1 MDTKKY
7 TIIIDGVKEAI
18 ENVKTLKDVIEG
30 VDSTVKANIQTETS
44 AAQAKKKTA
53 TATDE
58 LGKAQTKLNSFDAE
72 YAKEVAKV
80 KAELRDKNDAI
91 KNSLKQESDLQI
103 IEAAS
108 TNTYKEKQ
116 TYLSALNRTIRNMTD
131 AETINGKTKKDLIE
145 ISAEVQQ
152 SLKDEDEQMKI
163 YVRNVGN
170 YKSATEE
177 LVQPTMSL
185 KAELKSLKGE
195 LAKLL
200 LEGVSPTDEAFLAMA
215 KRAGEIKDAIGDAG
229 AEISHFASDTNAMDN
244 VINVLTTITASYGLA
259 ESAMQAFG
267 IENEAVVESIRR
279 LEAAQTALNS
289 LNALSASLLD
299 NSTMSYK
306 LYHTALQAVGL
317 EKKVSVAATTALT
330 TAETAETAAA
340 EAGTVANTSLAA
352 SLWAI
357 LSPLLVITATVA
369 VVVGAIYALGEA
381 YKALFGPT
389 DEETAAMEAQNQMIE
404 NLNAKTQ
411 QRIKLLEQQATV
423 EAEKLS
429 KTLTFYKENL
439 KAVEEWVEKCKEYYG
454 EDSEEYKKAIEK
466 KKEAEKEFRDQQAD
480 SLAYIQKKIKQYRNT
495 ELKNKLGEVKYKK
508 KLAYDEYVYQ
518 IKLINQLRAQRAI
531 SHSEMLKQAAELK
544 AAYFS
549 NLDEIDKEAKKT
561 SKSSSSSTK
570 KSSST
575 SDAEK
580 AAKEFKK
587 AAEELAKAIADME
600 KETAKQL
607 IDQRQKALD
616 EAKALSKEIKVVD
629 DDSLK
634 KKINSLRANLT
645 EELNIQ
651 RANNSLE
658 LKELDTKYAEM
669 QTKYSKHTE
678 LMKKAEDQYQTQRQI
693 IINKGNKEVEK
704 LIDEANKV
712 EESVNKE
719 YNISKYQEE
728 LDYFDK
734 ALAEH
739 GRLIDSYNNAI
750 LKNGE
755 NSLETLQEIYE
766 EMIPIFYKTSE
777 ASNVWKEFWE
787 LPPDVDKT
795 FDKIKEGKNIFVE
808 VSDGLWEAKSE
819 YETFVDFLKKESQDA
834 LDFMMQANQDNYYGL
849 ANNLTDYQKAIITYY
864 SNSIDSI
871 LTLGNKMKAE
881 GKEQEEIITAQQ
893 EAYVK
898 LVNTMG
904 QYKANLI
911 EVGKAVGDVKQ
922 EFNAFGEVVD
932 TVPSDGLSKSEK
944 QAKKWGTSMKK
955 FLKKYVDPF
964 KETFNSMGDAINSV
978 FDAINAWLDVDLQ
991 RVSDALD
998 KVTEKYEDLSD
1009 AVSDTESTL
1018 SSLKE
1023 EFKSSSTANK
1033 TVLAQKIADEEVL
1046 LAQEKAAQQEAFN
1059 EQQELDE
1066 QKEELEKEQAKRQ
1079 LDQQTVAAGIS
1090 LINALINT
1098 AAGMSV
1104 EYSKGILGIP
1114 TATLIGILGG
1124 IQVAA
1129 ITAQIAAL
1137 QAQKSQYAEGG
1148 YVNDD
1153 GMLVGNRHS
1162 EGGIDIK
1169 VGKKGRVIEA
1179 EGGEF
1184 IINRKSSAKYYDLL
1198 TEINDYGK
1206 TGRTI
1211 TGLNRQKF
1219 ANGGSLNFESV
1230 TKSFQN
1236 KDGERQMERVME
1248 NITITPK
1255 VSVVDIIKKTNEY
1268 NRVRTYAGR

>member
-1 MDTKKY
+1 MDSKKY
-7 TIIIDGVKEAI
+7 TIIIDGVTEAI
-18 ENVKTLKDVIEG
+18 ENVKTLKDVIES
-30 VDSTVKANIQTETS
+30 VDSTVKANIETETS

-58 LGKAQTKLNSFDAE
+58 LGKVQTKLNAFDAE

-131 AETINGKTKKDLIE
+131 AETVNGKSKKDLIE

-229 AEISHFASDTNAMDN
+229 AEISRFASDTNAMDN
-244 VINVLTTITASYGLA
+244 VINVLTTLTASYGLA

-267 IENEAVVESIRR
+267 IENEAVIESIRR

-330 TAETAETAAA
+330 TAETAETVAA

-357 LSPLLVITATVA
+357 LSPLLIITATVA
-369 VVVGAIYALGEA
+369 AVVGVIYALGEA

-389 DEETAAMEAQNQMIE
+389 DEETAAMEAQNQAIE

-411 QRIKLLEQQATV
+411 ARIKLLEQQANV

-429 KTLTFYKENL
+429 KTLTFYQENI
-439 KAVEEWVEKCKEYYG
+439 KAVEEWVEKCKEFYG
-454 EDSEEYKKAIEK
+454 EDSEEYEKAIEK
-466 KKEAEKEFRDQQAD
+466 KKEVEKEFRDQQIE
-480 SLAYIQKKIKQYRNT
+480 SLAYIQKKIKEYRRT
-495 ELKNKLGEVKYKK
+495 ELKNKLGETKYKK
-508 KLAYDEYVYQ
+508 TLAYDEYVYQ

-531 SHSEMLKQAAELK
+531 SHTEMLQQAAELK
-544 AAYFS
+544 AAYFA
-549 NLDEIDKEAKKT
+549 NLDEIDKEAKK
-561 SKSSSSSTK
+561 SLKSSSSSTK

-587 AAEELAKAIADME
+587 AAEELAKAIEGME

-616 EAKALSKEIKVVD
+616 EAKALSKEIKVVSED
-629 DDSLK
+629 TLK
-634 KKINSLRANLT
+634 QKINSLRANLT

-658 LKELDTKYAEM
+658 LKDLDTKYAEM

-693 IINKGNKEVEK
+693 IIDKGNKEVEK
-704 LIDEANKV
+704 LIDEFNKV
-712 EESVNKE
+712 EEETNK
-719 YNISKYQEE
+719 NFTIFGYQEQ
-728 LDYFDK
+728 LDKFNK
-734 ALAEH
+734 ALSEE
-739 GRLIDSYNNAI
+739 GILIDGFNSVI
-750 LKNGE
+750 LNSNE
-755 NSLETLQEIYE
+755 NSLEMLQKIYSQ
-766 EMIPIFYKTSE
+766 MIPILDETSNE
-777 ASNVWKEFWE
+777 RNVWQEFWE
-787 LPPDVDKT
+787 LPPDFNRAFDVINQLKGNIKT
-795 FDKIKEGKNIFVE
+795 FN
-808 VSDGLWEAKSE
+808 
-819 YETFVDFLKKESQDA
+819 DFLISESEEA
-834 LDFMMQANQDNYYGL
+834 SNFSLQAKRSIDENGKAIESGL
-849 ANNLTDYQKAIITYY
+849 STYQKAIINYY

-871 LTLGNKMKAE
+871 ITLGDKMKAE
-881 GKEQEEIITAQQ
+881 GKDQEEIIGAQQ
-893 EAYVK
+893 EAYMK
-898 LVNTMG
+898 LINTMG
-904 QYKANLI
+904 QYKTDLI
-911 EVGKAVGDVKQ
+911 EIGKAVGDVKQ
-922 EFNAFGEVVD
+922 DFNAFGEVVD
-932 TVPSDGLSKSEK
+932 KVPSDGLSKSEK

-964 KETFNSMGDAINSV
+964 TETFNTMGDAINSV

-991 RVSDALD
+991 RVTDALD
-998 KVTEKYEDLSD
+998 KVTDKYEELSD

-1059 EQQELDE
+1059 EQQELDK

-1079 LDQQTVAAGIS
+1079 LDQQTIAAGIS

-1236 KDGERQMERVME
+1236 KDNERQMEKVME
-1248 NITITPK
+1248 NITISPK